1 MSSQFLRESC
11 KILDDLNVQIKSSLK
26 EHNLKLKKKIV
37 SEKSKMLKQICEDH
51 NLNFDD
57 EFDKYITNKYR
68 KKIKKDKL
76 NQNIDSKENTTDQI
90 KSENKEKILSK
101 IVINKREYWKEDD
114 SEIIYDS
121 KSFKIIGSFKNNKL
135 ELIST

>member
-1 MSSQFLRESC
+1 MSSQYLQKSC
-11 KILDDLNVQIKSSLK
+11 QILDDLNSQIKSSLK

-37 SEKSKMLKQICEDH
+37 SEKSKMLKQICQDH

-68 KKIKKDKL
+68 KKIKKK
-76 NQNIDSKENTTDQI
+76 NETKEDTTDQ
-90 KSENKEKILSK
+90 SENNEKILSK
-101 IVINKREYWKEDD
+101 IVINKCEYWKEDD

-121 KSFKIIGSFKNNKL
+121 KNFKKIGTYKNNKL
-135 ELIST
+135 ELTST

>member
-1 MSSQFLRESC
+1 
-11 KILDDLNVQIKSSLK
+11 
-26 EHNLKLKKKIV
+26 
-37 SEKSKMLKQICEDH
+37 MLKQICEDH

>member
-1 MSSQFLRESC
+1 MSSQFLQESC
-11 KILDDLNVQIKSSLK
+11 KILDDLNVKIKSSLK

-76 NQNIDSKENTTDQI
+76 NIDSNENTADQI

-101 IVINKREYWKEDD
+101 IVINKREYWKEDN

-121 KSFKIIGSFKNNKL
+121 KNFKKIGSYKNNKL
-135 ELIST
+135 ELIPT